1 MALIVYGTQYGTSK
15 QYAEELAAIT
25 GDPVI
30 DCQQLPKELPEAHVI
45 FVGSV
50 YVGRMTGLKKVLQAL
65 ASAKNELTIVTVG
78 MTDSISEE
86 LVAGIHQP
94 IAAKVAEKRITLR
107 GCYHL
112 QGKVNYE
119 GLALKHKLVIKPM
132 VAAFKKKPANELD
145 EQAKMLLQ
153 AFDQT
158 NANEPAIDFA
168 ALAERMK

>member
-1 MALIVYGTQYGTSK
+1 MALIIYGTQYGTSK
-15 QYAEELAAIT
+15 QYAEQLATIT
-25 GDPVI
+25 GDSVI
-30 DCQQLPKELPEAHVI
+30 DSRHLPKELPEAHVI

-50 YVGRMTGLKKVLQAL
+50 YAGRMTGLKKVLQVL
-65 ASAKNELTIVTVG
+65 APERNELTVVTVG
-78 MTDSISEE
+78 MTDARSEE

-94 IAAKVAEKRITLR
+94 IAAKVAEKKISLR

-112 QGKVNYE
+112 QGKVNYD

-145 EQAKMLLQ
+145 EQAKMLLR

-158 NANEPAIDFA
+158 NANEPTIDFA
-168 ALAERMK
+168 ALAERMT

>member
-15 QYAEELAAIT
+15 QYAEKLAAIT

-30 DCQQLPKELPEAHVI
+30 DCQQLPQELPEAHVI

-50 YVGRMTGLKKVLQAL
+50 YIGRMTGLKKVLQAL

-112 QGKVNYE
+112 QGKVNYD